1 MNEEKEKAPA
11 QAPQTKAAT
20 GPKVWKYIGPV
31 PGPTI
36 GNLPGTDIYY
46 NGTLDEVVFDPPDGG
61 RPPSSP
67 TRYRIYFP
75 GLQR

>member
-1 MNEEKEKAPA
+1 MSEEKEKAPA

-36 GNLPGTDIYY
+36 GNLPGT
-46 NGTLDEVVFDPPDGG
+46 NGRWRAENLPQEYIRFVIDTVPAAQYWWE
-61 RPPSSP
+61 
-67 TRYRIYFP
+67 
-75 GLQR
+75 